1 MLCAS
6 ATEAKNLCG
15 TSYVSCASRPVP
27 STRRHH
33 RERPSARQSKRRRS
47 WRAMFRTRARRTRRG
62 ARAVAPRAR
71 ARPRATYARPVLLLN
86 PAARRARPARR
97 GSSALVNRCRA
108 PTAPIEKIRVWVDYI
123 SIPQKNRSEQKLAIA
138 SLPTFASC
146 ADYFVVIA
154 PDATHHNTGCAWPGR
169 ACRGRRFRL
178 ATSRRRA
185 ARRHHELA

>member
-1 MLCAS
+1 MVVREQTAAACEKVEEFQAHFVTVSGSRFMKFDRLHPQESLRDELIIYDSVADVRAAS
-6 ATEAKNLCG
+6 ARGEVFIFFSHQWLGWSEPDPQRIHVAAMQQAVHNVSKDTG
-15 TSYVSCASRPVP
+15 TP
-27 STRRHH
+27 
-33 RERPSARQSKRRRS
+33 
-47 WRAMFRTRARRTRRG
+47 
-62 ARAVAPRAR
+62 
-71 ARPRATYARPVLLLN
+71 L
-86 PAARRARPARR
+86 
-97 GSSALVNRCRA
+97 
-108 PTAPIEKIRVWVDYI
+108 EKIRVWVDYV